1 MAVRSRGVANERVHV
16 DEHLEVAEAY
26 LSRALELLG
35 KGDPHDAAEK
45 LWASVRRVTLAL
57 TELALGRAAP
67 ERGETWRAFVARALR
82 VAGLEG
88 SRAEELA
95 SVFVEVRD
103 RLHGA
108 VFYGAVYEEQEH
120 RPVFEKG
127 FEYVRAVAGPVSRL
141 AGATT

>member
-1 MAVRSRGVANERVHV
+1 M
-16 DEHLEVAEAY
+16 
-26 LSRALELLG
+26 
-35 KGDPHDAAEK
+35 
-45 LWASVRRVTLAL
+45 RRVTLAL
-57 TELALGRAAP
+57 TELALGLAAP

-88 SRAEELA
+88 GRAEELA

-120 RPVFEKG
+120 KPVFEKG
-127 FEYVRAVAGPVSRL
+127 FEYVRVVAGLVSRL